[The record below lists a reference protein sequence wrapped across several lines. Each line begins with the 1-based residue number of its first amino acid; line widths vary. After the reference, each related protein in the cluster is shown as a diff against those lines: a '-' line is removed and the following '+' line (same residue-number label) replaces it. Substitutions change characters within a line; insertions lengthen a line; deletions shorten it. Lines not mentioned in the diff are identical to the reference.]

1 MSVDT
6 FPGSTECE
14 ITVSTGFKYGIADPK
29 CRAQSGSGGGG
40 GGGGSGSGG
49 SSGGTS
55 TCNASNAAA
64 VLTTGQMTTIAS
76 NACVRLVNETSW
88 STINPKIQAMSGT
101 ASYPVNFTA
110 TSCSGTAS
118 GSLTGNWVERF
129 LVDGPGST
137 ANNHCDVLVK
147 LYGNGSQVQFSYFQ

>member
-1 MSVDT
+1 MAIDT

-14 ITVSTGFKYGIADPK
+14 LTVSTGFQYGIADPK
-29 CRAQSGSGGGG
+29 CRA
-40 GGGGSGSGG
+40 GGGGSGNGSGG
-49 SSGGTS
+49 SSGGSS

-110 TSCSGTAS
+110 TSCTGSGS

-129 LVDGPGST
+129 LIDGPGT
-137 ANNHCDVLVK
+137 ATNNQCDIFVK
-147 LYGNGSQVQFSYFQ
+147 LNGNGSQVQFSYFQ